1 MDFKKITDEIM
12 ENIGGEEN
20 VNTLSHCMTR
30 LRFVLKDE
38 SKVNLE
44 VLKSINGVLGATFG
58 AGQLQVIMGQNLFN
72 AFDMI
77 MKNYHFSGDGS
88 EGSSSIKEKQPK
100 SVKTIAT
107 DVVNFVSGSVSG
119 VITGLVAGGM
129 LKLLLFL
136 AVLGMPDL
144 SKTQTYAIMSFIA
157 DVPFYF
163 MPIFVAYGASKKL
176 GCAPIYAML
185 VACALLHPNF
195 TAMVKEGGTINMFG
209 LPVALLSYSSSMI
222 PALLSTISV
231 YYLEKFFNKIVPGIF
246 KTVFVGALTVLCAS
260 VLTFVVF
267 GPIGT
272 YIGIYVVGS
281 LIWLQGAIGP
291 VALGVLTAL
300 LPFMV
305 MMGMHT
311 LLATFLVQSL
321 TVAGYDSFF
330 RPALIL
336 HVIAEGGAAIGV
348 GLRTKNKALRSEA
361 LSIGFGSVVAG
372 ISEPAI
378 YGIVLR
384 YKKPLYGV
392 MAGGAAGGIAAGI
405 FGVKA
410 YMMSKTTILAVPIFK
425 ETMGGMMIACGVAF
439 AVSCVVAYIV
449 GIDEEKEKPEDK
461 NMILTDSYETEVV
474 SVVDGT
480 SFQLTEVK
488 DEVFSRKTMG
498 DGIAFTAKGN
508 VVVAPCSGELTM
520 VFPSGHAFAITR
532 DDGVQV
538 MIHIGIDTVSLNGRG
553 FDVKVEQGK
562 HIHAGEELV
571 SIDLDYLKTTGL
583 DLSIMVIFLDTNGKE
598 IKFMEYGNVVQG
610 KTTVV
615 EVK

>member
-1 MDFKKITDEIM
+1 MDFKKITDDIM
-12 ENIGGEEN
+12 EKIGGQEN
-20 VNTLSHCMTR
+20 VNIMSHCMTR

-44 VLKSINGVLGATFG
+44 ALKLIKGVLGAT
-58 AGQLQVIMGQNLFN
+58 
-72 AFDMI
+72 
-77 MKNYHFSGDGS
+77 
-88 EGSSSIKEKQPK
+88 
-100 SVKTIAT
+100 
-107 DVVNFVSGSVSG
+107 
-119 VITGLVAGGM
+119 
-129 LKLLLFL
+129 
-136 AVLGMPDL
+136 
-144 SKTQTYAIMSFIA
+144 
-157 DVPFYF
+157 
-163 MPIFVAYGASKKL
+163 YGASKKL

-195 TAMVKEGGTINMFG
+195 TAMVKECGTINMFG

-231 YYLEKFFNKIVPGIF
+231 YYMEKFFNKIVPGIF
-246 KTVFVGALTVLCAS
+246 KTVVVGALTVLCAS
-260 VLTFVVF
+260 GLTFVVF

-272 YIGIYVVGS
+272 YTGIYVVGS
-281 LIWLQGAIGP
+281 LIWLQGTIGP

-311 LLATFLVQSL
+311 LLAPFLVQSL

-348 GLRTKNKALRSEA
+348 GLCTKNKELRSEA

-392 MAGGAAGGIAAGI
+392 MAGGIIAGI

-425 ETMGGMMIACGVAF
+425 ETMVGMMIACGVAF
-439 AVSCVVAYIV
+439 AVSCVVAYIA
-449 GIDEEKEKPEDK
+449 GIDEEKEKPENK
-461 NMILTDSYETEVV
+461 NRMLIDSFETEVV

-480 SFQLTEVK
+480 SFPLTEVK
-488 DEVFSRKTMG
+488 DDVFSPKTMG

-508 VVVAPCSGELTM
+508 MVVAPCSGELTI

-538 MIHIGIDTVSLNGRG
+538 MIHIGIDTVSLNGKG
-553 FDVKVEQGK
+553 FYVKAEQGK
-562 HIHAGEELV
+562 RIRAGEELV

-583 DLSIMVIFLDTNGKE
+583 DLSIMMIFLDTNGKE

-610 KTTVV
+610 KTTVI